1 MTTGYASRAPVLCSI
16 AARNFRRRSP
26 STAIDFGWIHAQTH
40 FFVGGGTVFCPNARK
55 EFHIPRP
62 RSLQLRRSSGPSR
75 ELICRF
81 SSIRFPIFR
90 TFLGDFNLQK
100 LPSRRLEV
108 LREWKNRVLLEEHYI
123 FNVATPLGG
132 ECEHYSTTSTTTPA
146 TTTAATTTATPPGH
160 STSQI
165 HTVNPSL
172 SMVFSGF

>member
-1 MTTGYASRAPVLCSI
+1 MPRALPSF
-16 AARNFRRRSP
+16 ARSP
-26 STAIDFGWIHAQTH
+26 RATSAEDPRARQSILAGSMPKR
-40 FFVGGGTVFCPNARK
+40 FFLMGGGTVFCPNARK

-75 ELICRF
+75 ELICRC
-81 SSIRFPIFR
+81 SSICFPIFR

-123 FNVATPLGG
+123 FNVATPLGD

-172 SMVFSGF
+172 SMVFNGF